1 MSFNSTDCPFC
12 PETFET
18 PEERDTHASEHSSTR
33 KTANMELNG
42 IRISVTLVDPDHGI
56 YACPGPC
63 STRSSLGGVYLH
75 ITQEHP
81 TMFINLKRKRDEA
94 DLPSGLQTPS
104 SSPPLFSS
112 TYIGHSAAHHG
123 SGGSNHQYTPTN
135 ISPAVQVVKILRV
148 KPPVFT
154 YNFAA
159 ATGQHPHMDA
169 LLDFVGTSLSN
180 LVDGCAFHGIMNHDT
195 PSSHRKVYRCSEP
208 RIADHGSE
216 YKSTF
221 TKALHGRRRT
231 VCFRCWC
238 PMLPSFENHP
248 DEVCEKGTN
257 HSNRNHWEDW
267 FRVLPYLIFRVKG
280 LRDVVFQE
288 LGIDESVFHSNILSY
303 AAWVTLPAGTDD
315 DRVTNLIILTAT
327 YLSLRITG
335 KILPPSDGFEL
346 DGEKLLQF
354 LPFIL
359 YILTISKR

>member
-1 MSFNSTDCPFC
+1 MSINLTDCPFC
-12 PETFET
+12 PETFQT

-33 KTANMELNG
+33 KTINMDLDG
-42 IRISVTLVDPDHGI
+42 IRISVTVVDPEHGI

-81 TMFINLKRKRDEA
+81 TMFTNLKRKRDED
-94 DLPSGLQTPS
+94 DLPSSLQTPS
-104 SSPPLFSS
+104 SLPPLFST
-112 TYIGHSAAHHG
+112 TYVGHSAAHNG
-123 SGGSNHQYTPTN
+123 SHGSNHQTYQYTPTN
-135 ISPAVQVVKILRV
+135 TSAAFPVVKILRV
-148 KPPVFT
+148 KPPLFT

-159 ATGQHPHMDA
+159 ATSQHPSMND

-208 RIADHGSE
+208 RIAEHGSE

-221 TKALHGRRRT
+221 TKALHGRRHA

-248 DEVCEKGTN
+248 DEVCNKGTN

-280 LRDVVFQE
+280 LRDLVFQE
-288 LGIDESVFHSNILSY
+288 LGINGTVFHSNILSY

-315 DRVTNLIILTAT
+315 ERVTNLIILTAT

-335 KILPPSDGFEL
+335 KISPPGGGFEL
-346 DGEKLLQF
+346 DVYSIAFDSYETLL
-354 LPFIL
+354 LA
-359 YILTISKR
+359 